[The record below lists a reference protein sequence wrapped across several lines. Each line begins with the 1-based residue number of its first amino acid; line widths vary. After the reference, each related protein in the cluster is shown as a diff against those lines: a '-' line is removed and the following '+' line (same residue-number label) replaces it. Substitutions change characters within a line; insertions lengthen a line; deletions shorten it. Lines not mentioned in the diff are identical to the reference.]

1 MSVLGG
7 VFWGF
12 SVTMQKVSVFGVF
25 LVRIFPHL
33 PDLPCKSAYSVRMR
47 ENSEYGHFSRS
58 KWCKKYLIT
67 SYLIFM
73 LGDIPKLKTESHV
86 CPLISQELE
95 SILDFFSG
103 LTRLIT
109 VQRNVARECYE
120 NFCPKCIYISNVLNS
135 WGINHSKTWNKP
147 FYFKYFKN

>member
-1 MSVLGG
+1 MVRQCQYWEECFEVYQLLCKKYPYSEF
-7 VFWGF
+7 FWSEF
-12 SVTMQKVSVFGVF
+12 S
-25 LVRIFPHL
+25 RIYQIYPVNL
-33 PDLPCKSAYSVRMR
+33 RIQSECGKIRARK
-47 ENSEYGHFSRS
+47 NSEYGHFSRS

-67 SYLIFM
+67 SYLICM
-73 LGDIPKLKTESHV
+73 LGDILKFETESHV

-135 WGINHSKTWNKP
+135 WGINHSKT
-147 FYFKYFKN
+147 